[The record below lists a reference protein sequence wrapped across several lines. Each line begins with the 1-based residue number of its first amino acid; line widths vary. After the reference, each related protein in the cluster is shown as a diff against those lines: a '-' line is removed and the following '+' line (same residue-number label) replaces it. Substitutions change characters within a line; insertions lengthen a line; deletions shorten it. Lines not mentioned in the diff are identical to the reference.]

1 MIQNSFQPQ
10 HALRNIDEKNID
22 NHFEGENKE
31 TLKENSKKN
40 RNATV
45 MYLQHVSGNDQL
57 CNFSIKATF
66 YQIHIIFFNLK
77 HYNMNVSSC
86 NNKVQLEQ

>member
-31 TLKENSKKN
+31 TLKENSKKI
-40 RNATV
+40 RRKIV
-45 MYLQHVSGNDQL
+45 MRL
-57 CNFSIKATF
+57 
-66 YQIHIIFFNLK
+66 
-77 HYNMNVSSC
+77 
-86 NNKVQLEQ
+86 